1 VNSEGGLDIPA
12 LADGEGAVVAG
23 GGPAGLDCCGGF
35 PPPPTP
41 PPIMAPSIDE
51 MSSPPDALGLVMR
64 LVRVL
69 VRLNQNI
76 DPARAKIRR
85 TSGPTLIEPRYL

>member
-1 VNSEGGLDIPA
+1 
-12 LADGEGAVVAG
+12 
-23 GGPAGLDCCGGF
+23 
-35 PPPPTP
+35 
-41 PPIMAPSIDE
+41 MAPSIDE